1 MDGKDVKIEKLRG
14 RENYD
19 TWKKSAKSFLTIKEL
34 WDVIEKEIPA
44 NDSPKTNAK
53 AIGVMTLMVDMSLYS
68 YLEDSENAYIV
79 WNGLAKAFEDSGV
92 ARKVTILN
100 QLISVKLVKYKN
112 MERYINATL
121 QYWNKT
127 KVAGLQI
134 NEEVIASL
142 LLGGLPNEFKPMIL
156 GIENSVKDLT
166 IDYVKQVLLQGISD
180 PLEIEDDVALP
191 IVMMDTKERKKGYKG
206 KRSCFK
212 CGDTLHLRVDCPK
225 RDLKCSEC
233 GDFHHLVEN
242 CPLRKADSLE
252 NGSNGKEN
260 LEF

>member
-1 MDGKDVKIEKLRG
+1 
-14 RENYD
+14 
-19 TWKKSAKSFLTIKEL
+19 
-34 WDVIEKEIPA
+34 
-44 NDSPKTNAK
+44 
-53 AIGVMTLMVDMSLYS
+53 
-68 YLEDSENAYIV
+68 
-79 WNGLAKAFEDSGV
+79 
-92 ARKVTILN
+92 
-100 QLISVKLVKYKN
+100 
-112 MERYINATL
+112 
-121 QYWNKT
+121 
-127 KVAGLQI
+127 
-134 NEEVIASL
+134 
-142 LLGGLPNEFKPMIL
+142 MIL